1 MIEPAAVATLVEG
14 FDPGDDGEAAKSQE
28 LVLALLNRSPEPL
41 SRRQFN
47 PGHITCT
54 GLVLSP
60 TRDRILLVLH
70 RRLQRWLLPGGH
82 VEPDDALIGDAGRR
96 EVVEETGA
104 VLRADDAPLLVGMD
118 VHGIP
123 PRRDEP
129 FHLHHDLIFR
139 LHATADSFA
148 VSEEVREVAWCFSTE
163 FDRYELPGSIR
174 RSYTRAL
181 CQS

>member
-1 MIEPAAVATLVEG
+1 MIEPAAVAALLQR
-14 FDPGDDGEAAKSQE
+14 FDADADGEAAKSKE
-28 LVLALLNRSPEPL
+28 LVLALLARSPEPF

-54 GLVLSP
+54 GLVLNP
-60 TRDRILLVLH
+60 GRDAILLVLH

-82 VEPDDALIGDAGRR
+82 VEPDDGFIGDSARR

-104 VLRADDAPLLVGMD
+104 ILRADSPALLVGVD

-123 PRRDEP
+123 PRHDEP
-129 FHLHHDLIFR
+129 YHLHHDLIFR
-139 LHATADSFA
+139 LRAGAETLQT
-148 VSEEVREVAWCFSTE
+148 SEEVREVTWCSVTE

-174 RSYTRAL
+174 RSYARAMD
-181 CQS
+181 S

>member
-1 MIEPAAVATLVEG
+1 MIEPAAVAALLQRFEP
-14 FDPGDDGEAAKSQE
+14 DADGEAAKSKE
-28 LVLALLNRSPEPL
+28 LVLALLARSPEPF

-54 GLVLSP
+54 GLVLNP
-60 TRDRILLVLH
+60 GRDAILLVLH

-82 VEPDDALIGDAGRR
+82 VEPDDGFIDDSARR

-104 VLRADDAPLLVGMD
+104 ILRADSPAVLVGVD

-123 PRRDEP
+123 PRHDEP
-129 FHLHHDLIFR
+129 YHLHHDLIFR
-139 LHATADSFA
+139 LQAASEIFQT
-148 VSEEVREVAWCFSTE
+148 SEEVREVAWCSVKE

-174 RSYTRAL
+174 RSYARAMD
-181 CQS
+181 S